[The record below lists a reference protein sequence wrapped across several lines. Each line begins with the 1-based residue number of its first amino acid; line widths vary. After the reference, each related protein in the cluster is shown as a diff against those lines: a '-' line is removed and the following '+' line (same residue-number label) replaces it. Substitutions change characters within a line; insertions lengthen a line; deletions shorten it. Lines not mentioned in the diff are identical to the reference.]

1 VIGIDKY
8 CIVKNYYEVKIYIME
23 PPNKKMKMEDLYLSP
38 VLAKTVTDPVPL
50 IPVLTATIK
59 NKKLTSKIVKKFK
72 DVIPL
77 ENLQHLKRV
86 NSRKVN
92 DEVVISILLWEVS
105 PNYSNQILISSE
117 EIVKRLSFSDIDLE
131 EAIEKELVVQKVAA
145 FQPQTV
151 KQFDIL
157 RTSENYWPT
166 NFHPDKDLESQLDG
180 SCHDM
185 PNVLRHVSTCLKTG
199 GVVVNTAGHVI
210 ATCSRESNHPLH
222 HSAMILIDEVAQAQ
236 GGGVNNY
243 NNVLEIKDEGYLCSG
258 YDVYLAR
265 EPCHMCAMALLH
277 SRTGKLVFCYPSTD
291 GALTS
296 ADMLHTRPGIN
307 HRYQVFRV
315 RGLEQQNIRC
325 CS

>member
-1 VIGIDKY
+1 
-8 CIVKNYYEVKIYIME
+8 ME
-23 PPNKKMKMEDLYLSP
+23 PPYKKMKLQDLYLSP
-38 VLAKTVTDPVPL
+38 VLAKNISEPVPL

-86 NSRKVN
+86 NSRKVK
-92 DEVVISILLWEVS
+92 DDVVISILLWEVS
-105 PNYSNQILISSE
+105 PNHSSTISISSE
-117 EIVKRLSFSDIDLE
+117 EIASRLSLSDIDLK
-131 EAIEKELVVQKVAA
+131 EAIEKDLIVQKVAA

-151 KQFDIL
+151 SQFDIL

-185 PNVLRHVSTCLKTG
+185 SNVVRHVNTCLETGVG
-199 GVVVNTAGHVI
+199 GVVVNTSGHVV
-210 ATCSRESNHPLH
+210 ATCRSVSSHPLH
-222 HSAMILIDEVAQAQ
+222 HSAMKLIDEVAQAQ
-236 GGGVNNY
+236 GGGVNKNS
-243 NNVLEIKDEGYLCSG
+243 NVLEIKDEGYLCSG
-258 YDVYLAR
+258 YDVYLER

-277 SRTGKLVFCYPSTD
+277 SRTGKLVYCYPSID
-291 GALTS
+291 GALAS
-296 ADMLHTRPGIN
+296 VDMLHTRSGIN

-315 RGLEQQNIRC
+315 RGLEQQNIKC

>member
-1 VIGIDKY
+1 
-8 CIVKNYYEVKIYIME
+8 ME
-23 PPNKKMKMEDLYLSP
+23 PPTKKMKLEELYLSP
-38 VLAKTVTDPVPL
+38 VLAKTVIDPVPL

-157 RTSENYWPT
+157 RTSENYW
-166 NFHPDKDLESQLDG
+166 
-180 SCHDM
+180 
-185 PNVLRHVSTCLKTG
+185 
-199 GVVVNTAGHVI
+199 
-210 ATCSRESNHPLH
+210 
-222 HSAMILIDEVAQAQ
+222 
-236 GGGVNNY
+236 
-243 NNVLEIKDEGYLCSG
+243 
-258 YDVYLAR
+258 
-265 EPCHMCAMALLH
+265 
-277 SRTGKLVFCYPSTD
+277 
-291 GALTS
+291 
-296 ADMLHTRPGIN
+296 
-307 HRYQVFRV
+307 
-315 RGLEQQNIRC
+315 
-325 CS
+325 